1 MSEFTNY
8 LIDEKSPYLQQHAHN
23 PVMWHPWGDMAFEEA
38 KRLNRPVFLS
48 IGYST
53 CHWCHVME
61 RESFEDQE
69 VAEAMNKT
77 FIPIKVDREERPDL
91 DSFYMNVCQMLTGG
105 GGWPLNLILSP
116 DRKPIFAF
124 TYLPK
129 RSRRNMMGIIELCS
143 SVQELW
149 RDKQAELIEQ
159 GQKIVDAISSS
170 PSRKSKNVISTG
182 TLQSGY
188 RSLKENYDSNNG
200 GFGYSPK
207 FPSPHY
213 LLFLMRYFY
222 RYRDIEAI
230 DMVKATLDHILNG
243 GITDQ
248 IGFGFHRYSTDAEWK
263 LPHFE
268 KMLYDQAMILAA
280 LSEAFQVTGKG
291 EYSTAMTRTVE
302 FLNNEMR
309 DKSGGYYTALDADS
323 EGEEGRFY
331 TWTMPELIRVLGQE
345 DAALF
350 AYVFGCTP
358 EGNYHEE
365 ATGRILG
372 RNILFREHNVE
383 ETAVKFEI
391 PADQVEEII
400 ERSRKKLKEEREKRI
415 RPGRDDKIISD
426 MNGLL
431 LWALAKAY
439 RATNSKIFIE
449 SASGIAEFL
458 SKNMIDEN
466 GRLLHRFSHSN
477 AEIPGFVDDYAFCI
491 AGFIELYQV
500 SGNDSY
506 LQTAKKLQS
515 YQDKNFWSKEGG
527 YYNTEMTDAPLKLK
541 EYHDGAIPSGNS
553 FSLNNL
559 LYFAIVFGDPDMMNK
574 ADELAES
581 VGESIAASPFYSL
594 FMICGIDFAI
604 GPSFDVVL
612 PYNNMAS
619 NRKKMLKD
627 YNPRLVLSYPS
638 AGREDVAN
646 ALIDSNKKII
656 ACTLTEC
663 LPPFN
668 SINEVIE
675 TIKKRNDV

>member
-23 PVMWHPWGDMAFEEA
+23 PVMWHPWGEKAFNEA

-61 RESFEDQE
+61 RESFEDIE

-77 FIPIKVDREERPDL
+77 FVPIKVDREERPDL

-105 GGWPLNLILSP
+105 GGWPLNLILTP

-129 RSRRNMMGIIELCS
+129 KSRRNMMGIIELCN

-149 RDKQAELIEQ
+149 RDKQSELIEQ

-170 PSRKSKNVISTG
+170 AARRSKNVLTTN
-182 TLQSGY
+182 TLKSGY
-188 RSLKENYDSNNG
+188 QALKENYDSNNG

-213 LLFLMRYFY
+213 LLFLLRYFH
-222 RYRDIEAI
+222 RYRNNEAI
-230 DMVKATLDHILNG
+230 EMVETTLDNILKG
-243 GITDQ
+243 GINDQ

-280 LSEAFQVTGKG
+280 MSEAFHVTGKKD
-291 EYSTAMTRTVE
+291 YSTAMTRTVE

-309 DKSGGYYTALDADS
+309 DESGGYYTALDADS
-323 EGEEGRFY
+323 EGEEGKFY
-331 TWTMPELIRVLGQE
+331 TWTLHELTNILGAN

-350 AYVFGCTP
+350 AYIYGCTP

-365 ATGRILG
+365 ATGRLLG
-372 RNILFREHNVE
+372 RNILFKEHSVE
-383 ETAVKFEI
+383 EAAGKFEI
-391 PADQVEEII
+391 PAAQVEEII
-400 ERSRKKLKEEREKRI
+400 ERSIKKLKQERDKRI
-415 RPGRDDKIISD
+415 RPGRDEKIISD

-431 LWALAKAY
+431 LWALAKAF
-439 RATNSKIFIE
+439 RATNNKIFLE
-449 SASGIAEFL
+449 SASGIAGFL

-466 GRLLHRFSHSN
+466 GRLLHRFSQHN
-477 AEIPGFVDDYAFCI
+477 AEIPGFLDDYAFCI

-500 SGNDSY
+500 SGQDSY
-506 LQTAKKLQS
+506 LQTARKLQS
-515 YQDKNFWSKEGG
+515 YQDRNFWSKEGG
-527 YYNTEMTDAPLKLK
+527 YFNTEMTDAPVKLK

-553 FSLNNL
+553 FALNNL
-559 LYFAIVFGDPDMMNK
+559 LYFAIVFGDPDMMVR
-574 ADELAES
+574 AEELVES

-594 FMICGIDFAI
+594 YMICGIDFAV

-612 PYNNMAS
+612 PDGNSVS
-619 NRKKMLKD
+619 NRKIILKN

-638 AGREDVAN
+638 AAREDVTK
-646 ALIDSNKKII
+646 ALRESKNKII
-656 ACTLTEC
+656 VCTLTEC

-668 SINEVIE
+668 SVKEVLE
-675 TIKKRNDV
+675 TIKKRNDT